1 MEENR
6 EYLRDGMTSYVLM
19 KKKERERTGEIQ
31 STLQPDKYKR
41 EEKYKINR
49 IRGTTYAL

>member
-19 KKKERERTGEIQ
+19 RKKKKERERERENREN
-31 STLQPDKYKR
+31 SKYSATRQIKER
-41 EEKYKINR
+41 GKIKK
-49 IRGTTYAL
+49 